1 MTEGAFITRSETIK
15 SRLYRTALMYL
26 GSEHAALDAVDEAIY
41 RGFRGYKK
49 LREEAFFETWLTRI
63 LINLCKDELKRR
75 DREITTDSIPGVSQE
90 YLDTLPLKE
99 AVSALPED
107 LKAVIILRY
116 FTGLTLEETASALE
130 IPRGTVSTR
139 QKRALELL
147 RLDLEEKEVGI

>member
-26 GSEHAALDAVDEAIY
+26 GSEHAALDAVDEAIF

-49 LREEAFFETWLTRI
+49 LREEPFFETWLTRI

-75 DREITTDSIPGVSQE
+75 DREITTDSIPEVSQE

-99 AVSALPED
+99 AISALPED

-116 FTGLTLEETASALE
+116 FTGLTLEETASALD